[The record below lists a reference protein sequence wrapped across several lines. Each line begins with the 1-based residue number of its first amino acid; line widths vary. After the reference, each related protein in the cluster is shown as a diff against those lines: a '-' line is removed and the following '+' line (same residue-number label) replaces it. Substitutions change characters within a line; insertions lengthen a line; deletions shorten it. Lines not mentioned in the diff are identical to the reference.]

1 VRPKTSPRAMPQS
14 LPNIAAA
21 QNDMRFGRPGGSLLI
36 CFAPPLCTA
45 MSCRNLLRVVRF
57 TVILFDL
64 AARSTLC
71 SWGLCTT
78 VSAVVLDLPLPE
90 IHSLSVPAPS
100 GGHARGLALPLLV
113 PAALSRSYSLTPIPT
128 RYVNGSI
135 YNLYYNTMVDYIFT
149 GEVRLERGISDG
161 DWPRVELWYR
171 GWDSQERG
179 VKGVGSKV
187 TANV

>member
-1 VRPKTSPRAMPQS
+1 MPQS

-90 IHSLSVPAPS
+90 IHSLSVPSPS

-113 PAALSRSYSLTPIPT
+113 PAALSRLNSLTPIPT
-128 RYVNGSI
+128 RYVNPSVYNSKYSNIMII
-135 YNLYYNTMVDYIFT
+135 YY
-149 GEVRLERGISDG
+149 GERVRVERRISDG
-161 DWPRVELWYR
+161 ERV
-171 GWDSQERG
+171 
-179 VKGVGSKV
+179 
-187 TANV
+187 TPHA

>member
-1 VRPKTSPRAMPQS
+1 MTPHQDNFPWEYLRNASVRSLESFELTRLSHAANLRKEIASLVDEWVDESANAM
-14 LPNIAAA
+14 
-21 QNDMRFGRPGGSLLI
+21 I

-135 YNLYYNTMVDYIFT
+135 YNL
-149 GEVRLERGISDG
+149 
-161 DWPRVELWYR
+161 
-171 GWDSQERG
+171 
-179 VKGVGSKV
+179 
-187 TANV
+187 